1 MATHLFDA
9 KVSMSVSYRLFI
21 ALTLFLSIF
30 TNATLTI
37 AAENANNSD
46 CPSCAVSRSSES
58 ISGAGSMVVQGS
70 LLGVTGSAEFVVES
84 SVVVASG
91 VVIVMKGASDAASV
105 TVQLS
110 GEGLRQLGLV
120 SGAILHATAVSTGH
134 ILISAGKVIAFIP
147 NEIGKALLHHARVK

>member
-1 MATHLFDA
+1 
-9 KVSMSVSYRLFI
+9 
-21 ALTLFLSIF
+21 
-30 TNATLTI
+30 
-37 AAENANNSD
+37 
-46 CPSCAVSRSSES
+46 
-58 ISGAGSMVVQGS
+58 MVVQGS

-91 VVIVMKGASDAASV
+91 VVIVMKGASDTASV

>member
-1 MATHLFDA
+1 
-9 KVSMSVSYRLFI
+9 MSVSYRLFI
-21 ALTLFLSIF
+21 ALTLFLLSS

-37 AAENANNSD
+37 AAENTNNPD

-70 LLGVTGSAEFVVES
+70 LLCVTGSAEFVVES

>member
-1 MATHLFDA
+1 
-9 KVSMSVSYRLFI
+9 MSVSYRLFI
-21 ALTLFLSIF
+21 ALTLFLSIS
-30 TNATLTI
+30 TNTTLTI
-37 AAENANNSD
+37 AAENANNPD
-46 CPSCAVSRSSES
+46 CPSCGVSRSSEA

-134 ILISAGKVIAFIP
+134 ILISAGKIIAFIP

>member
-9 KVSMSVSYRLFI
+9 EVCMSVTFRLI
-21 ALTLFLSIF
+21 IT
-30 TNATLTI
+30 ATLLLLGFTH
-37 AAENANNSD
+37 ATFATGAENANNPD
-46 CPSCAVSRSSES
+46 CPSCGVSRSSEA

-147 NEIGKALLHHARVK
+147 NEIGKALLFHARVK